1 MTSGTDQ
8 GGVGR
13 LEFSFGG
20 GDHKVF
26 RGKGGGVDC
35 RKMNAN

>member
-1 MTSGTDQ
+1 MTSGTEQ

-26 RGKGGGVDC
+26 RGKGGGDC
-35 RKMNAN
+35 RKLNTN